1 MHLLHNALIG
11 GLVKK
16 RGGLRMALLED
27 LRPGVLVKGLLPAG
41 NVTVAIT
48 EMPLGIARLDE
59 LSQTIT
65 PTVGRCP
72 TNVAQPQVD
81 RQGQPGDVGWHGA
94 GWHGAQAVK

>member
-1 MHLLHNALIG
+1 
-11 GLVKK
+11 
-16 RGGLRMALLED
+16 MALLED

-81 RQGQPGDVGWHGA
+81 RKGQPYSTRYDTAHRVCDGWGRIW
-94 GWHGAQAVK
+94 G